1 MKNRVCVIIPA
12 YNEEK
17 TIQDVLRVVQSS
29 DLVQEII
36 VVSDGSTD
44 ATVARARET
53 GVTVFERKRQ
63 HGKGQAFLF
72 GLTKTDA
79 DVLLFLDADLLGLT
93 CEHIEQLV
101 SPVLSGARV
110 MNVGIRNRGTI
121 NLWLARHLPLVS
133 GERALRREVIEA
145 IAPEFLHGLMVE
157 TALNYCCRINQLP
170 YGSVV
175 LKDLRMVTKYQ
186 KVGLF
191 KGVIQYIG
199 MAFEVFQA
207 HLAIRIANLL
217 GKF

>member
-1 MKNRVCVIIPA
+1 MMNRVCVIIPA
-12 YNEEK
+12 FNEEK
-17 TIQDVLRVVQSS
+17 TIQDVIRVVQSS
-29 DLVQEII
+29 PVVHEII

-44 ATVARARET
+44 ATSVRAQET

-63 HGKGQAFLF
+63 HGKGQALLY

-79 DVLLFLDADLLGLT
+79 EILLFLDADLLGLT
-93 CEHIEQLV
+93 TDHIEQIV

-110 MNVGIRNRGTI
+110 MNVGIRNRGRLY
-121 NLWLARHLPLVS
+121 LWLARHLPLIS
-133 GERALRREVIEA
+133 GERSLRREVIEA
-145 IAPEFLHGLMVE
+145 IAPEFLHGFMVE

-175 LKDLRMVTKYQ
+175 LKDLRIVTKYQ

-191 KGVIQYIG
+191 KGVIQYIS
-199 MAFEVFQA
+199 MAFEILQA